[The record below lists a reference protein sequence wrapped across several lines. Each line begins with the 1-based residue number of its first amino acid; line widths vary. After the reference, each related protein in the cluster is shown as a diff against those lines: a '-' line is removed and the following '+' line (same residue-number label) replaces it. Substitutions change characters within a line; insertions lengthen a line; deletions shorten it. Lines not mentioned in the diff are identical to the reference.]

1 MIVKNNIGKMNRKIE
16 FRGYNEERCEYVF
29 GNLAS
34 YRVDWDI
41 HYYITGTHNPMDMLK
56 PQRVTADSVGQFTGF
71 FDINNVEI
79 YEDDILKQTRE
90 PDKPDY
96 KVIRSILSA
105 AFVLIPT
112 NLEIMNDSFMIL
124 TESLIR
130 SEGLKVDLSI
140 YNKKNK

>member
-96 KVIRSILSA
+96 KVIRSILSV